1 MRSNT
6 NLIVRGTAYSILSA
20 VIFGFNPL
28 LARLVYA
35 GGGNA
40 AVLALYRMVIGSMLG
55 LILHRIFEKDSVSVK
70 GRTLL
75 QLALCAAGYAVTPI
89 LLFSSY
95 NYLDSGMAT
104 TIHFVYPVL
113 VILGCVIFYREAISR
128 LKVVC
133 VVLCTAGILLLY
145 TPGGGVSLL
154 GIALSFLSGV
164 TYAFYA
170 VYLSKSGLQKMGAFQ
185 LMFWLNLLATAYIGL
200 FTAVSG
206 TFTIDIQPS
215 GWAVVAL
222 FGILSGMAVLLF
234 QLGAKYIGAQKTSL
248 FSTFEPLTSVLIGI
262 TVYKE
267 AMTPRVVCG
276 LVSILVAVVLLAAV
290 KEKQYAS
297 ICE

>member
-1 MRSNT
+1 
-6 NLIVRGTAYSILSA
+6 
-20 VIFGFNPL
+20 
-28 LARLVYA
+28 
-35 GGGNA
+35 
-40 AVLALYRMVIGSMLG
+40 
-55 LILHRIFEKDSVSVK
+55 
-70 GRTLL
+70 
-75 QLALCAAGYAVTPI
+75 
-89 LLFSSY
+89 
-95 NYLDSGMAT
+95 MAT
-104 TIHFVYPVL
+104 TIHLVYPVL

-290 KEKQYAS
+290 KEKQNAS

>member
-164 TYAFYA
+164 TYAF
-170 VYLSKSGLQKMGAFQ
+170 
-185 LMFWLNLLATAYIGL
+185 
-200 FTAVSG
+200 
-206 TFTIDIQPS
+206 
-215 GWAVVAL
+215 
-222 FGILSGMAVLLF
+222 
-234 QLGAKYIGAQKTSL
+234 
-248 FSTFEPLTSVLIGI
+248 
-262 TVYKE
+262 
-267 AMTPRVVCG
+267 
-276 LVSILVAVVLLAAV
+276 
-290 KEKQYAS
+290 
-297 ICE
+297 

>member
-1 MRSNT
+1 MCIRD
-6 NLIVRGTAYSILSA
+6 R
-20 VIFGFNPL
+20 
-28 LARLVYA
+28 
-35 GGGNA
+35 
-40 AVLALYRMVIGSMLG
+40 
-55 LILHRIFEKDSVSVK
+55 
-70 GRTLL
+70 
-75 QLALCAAGYAVTPI
+75 
-89 LLFSSY
+89 
-95 NYLDSGMAT
+95 AT

-206 TFTIDIQPS
+206 TFTIDIPVS
-215 GWAVVAL
+215 YTHL
-222 FGILSGMAVLLF
+222 D
-234 QLGAKYIGAQKTSL
+234 
-248 FSTFEPLTSVLIGI
+248 
-262 TVYKE
+262 VYKRQTSSCISWRSRRSPAE
-267 AMTPRVVCG
+267 
-276 LVSILVAVVLLAAV
+276 VSTAVGT
-290 KEKQYAS
+290 
-297 ICE
+297 

>member
-185 LMFWLNLLATAYIGL
+185 LMFWLNLARHGL
-200 FTAVSG
+200 HRPLHRSQRHIYHRYPALRLGGGGTLWHTLRYGRSAVPIRG
-206 TFTIDIQPS
+206 KIYRRT
-215 GWAVVAL
+215 
-222 FGILSGMAVLLF
+222 
-234 QLGAKYIGAQKTSL
+234 KN
-248 FSTFEPLTSVLIGI
+248 FSVF
-262 TVYKE
+262 YF
-267 AMTPRVVCG
+267 
-276 LVSILVAVVLLAAV
+276 
-290 KEKQYAS
+290 
-297 ICE
+297 

>member
-1 MRSNT
+1 
-6 NLIVRGTAYSILSA
+6 
-20 VIFGFNPL
+20 
-28 LARLVYA
+28 
-35 GGGNA
+35 
-40 AVLALYRMVIGSMLG
+40 
-55 LILHRIFEKDSVSVK
+55 
-70 GRTLL
+70 
-75 QLALCAAGYAVTPI
+75 
-89 LLFSSY
+89 
-95 NYLDSGMAT
+95 MAT

-185 LMFWLNLLATAYIGL
+185 LMFWLNLARHGL
-200 FTAVSG
+200 HRPLHRSQRHIYHRYPALRLGGGGTLWHTLRYGRSAVPIRG
-206 TFTIDIQPS
+206 KIYRRT
-215 GWAVVAL
+215 
-222 FGILSGMAVLLF
+222 
-234 QLGAKYIGAQKTSL
+234 KTSL

-290 KEKQYAS
+290 KEKQNAS

>member
-1 MRSNT
+1 MS
-6 NLIVRGTAYSILSA
+6 S
-20 VIFGFNPL
+20 
-28 LARLVYA
+28 LVTK
-35 GGGNA
+35 
-40 AVLALYRMVIGSMLG
+40 IGKQVNQM
-55 LILHRIFEKDSVSVK
+55 
-70 GRTLL
+70 
-75 QLALCAAGYAVTPI
+75 
-89 LLFSSY
+89 
-95 NYLDSGMAT
+95 
-104 TIHFVYPVL
+104 
-113 VILGCVIFYREAISR
+113 
-128 LKVVC
+128 
-133 VVLCTAGILLLY
+133 
-145 TPGGGVSLL
+145 
-154 GIALSFLSGV
+154 
-164 TYAFYA
+164 
-170 VYLSKSGLQKMGAFQ
+170 
-185 LMFWLNLLATAYIGL
+185 ATAYIGL

-290 KEKQYAS
+290 KEKQNAS